1 MAGMQAVIL
10 AAGRGTRMGD
20 LTTEIPKP
28 MLTVHGKTL
37 LEHKF
42 DMLPPEIHEIILV
55 VGYHETV
62 IRSHFGDSY
71 KGRRIQYVVQE
82 NLNGTGGALLCA
94 QPLLTERFIV
104 MMGDDLYS
112 ADDVRACVAQDD
124 WSILVEETDHMAA
137 GGKMIEEDGKI
148 VAIEE
153 GDHRGTPGLMNT
165 NMIVL
170 DPRLFDYPM
179 VPKATG
185 SDEYGLPQS
194 VVATSILAGI
204 PLHAVKATS
213 WIQITAPEDLA
224 RAEELLP
231 VEEVARA

>member
-1 MAGMQAVIL
+1 MACMQAVIL

-42 DMLPPEIHEIILV
+42 DMLPDEIGEIILV
-55 VGYHETV
+55 VGYQADV
-62 IRSHFGDSY
+62 IRARYGEDYNGKHIRY
-71 KGRRIQYVVQE
+71 AVQKD
-82 NLNGTGGALLCA
+82 LNGTGGALLCA
-94 QPLLTERFIV
+94 QPLLTSRFIV

-112 ADDVRACVAQDD
+112 ADDVRACIATPD
-124 WSILVEETDHMAA
+124 WSILVEKTEHMAA
-137 GGKMIEEDGKI
+137 GGKMVADGEGRI

-170 DPRLFDYPM
+170 DSRLFEYPM
-179 VPKATG
+179 VPKAAG
-185 SDEYGLPQS
+185 SNEYGLPQS
-194 VVATSILAGI
+194 VVAASVASGI
-204 PLHAVKATS
+204 PLHAVYATS
-213 WIQITAPEDLA
+213 WIQITAPEDLVK
-224 RAEELLP
+224 AEDVLG
-231 VEEVARA
+231 R